1 MACFFSRPVP
11 LWVAPEDCPSP
22 FRHIIC
28 IFLRHPTNV
37 MSLPVSSF
45 LADPSSAS
53 FSQYKHLL
61 SSVHVQATSVLT
73 IVFSLQIVPP
83 ECMRTG
89 VSVQLAYVRF
99 CTNRREVSNCI
110 EERGNQPSALD
121 EYNYPEFLCRC
132 ILNHRCISVLV
143 ITDADI

>member
-45 LADPSSAS
+45 LAAPSSAS

-73 IVFSLQIVPP
+73 LVFSLQTVPP

-99 CTNRREVSNCI
+99 CTNRRTVLRKEGISHQRLMSIIIQSFCVGVSSTI
-110 EERGNQPSALD
+110 GVYR
-121 EYNYPEFLCRC
+121 FW
-132 ILNHRCISVLV
+132 
-143 ITDADI
+143 